1 MAIRGGGGTWILA
14 GAGMTGRAGSV
25 GVQANSRH
33 AIPAEVREHMRA
45 GLLAETRGEHRIVE
59 EALDLRPQRRRI
71 AWRDE
76 HAGFAIYYQ
85 LRHPSD
91 SRTDNRR
98 GAGHC
103 F

>member
-1 MAIRGGGGTWILA
+1 MSIRGGGRTWIPA
-14 GAGMTGRAGSV
+14 CAGMTGRAGSV

-33 AIPAEVREHMRA
+33 AIPGEVREHVRA
-45 GLLAETRGEHRIVE
+45 GLLTETRGECRIVE
-59 EALDLRPQRRRI
+59 DALDLFTQSRRVTR
-71 AWRDE
+71 RDE

-91 SRTDNRR
+91 GRTDNRR